1 MLKSTTPSAKKVGSG
16 CYLIQEN
23 KGEKSAGEKS
33 KPVPNNQGKK
43 YFSWGMKERNM
54 LLRECAHA
62 QVWNF
67 PPRNK
72 ATKWANIPIIL
83 KSVPDFKSTLA
94 NLEWRKCQEEFN
106 RNVQLFQA
114 EGESYRF
121 KSGDDEE
128 HTEWHD
134 IMEDIKSRM
143 LLDETQLTDVAQAV
157 EKRVLEDDLNVA
169 GVLLRDKE
177 ACRSKSKANK

>member
-1 MLKSTTPSAKKVGSG
+1 MLKSTTPSSKKVGSG
-16 CYLIQEN
+16 CYVIQGHN
-23 KGEKSAGEKS
+23 SAEGKS

-72 ATKWANIPIIL
+72 ATKWENISIIL
-83 KSVPDFKSTLA
+83 KSVPDFESTLA
-94 NLEWRKCQEEFN
+94 NLERHKCQEEFN
-106 RNVQLFQA
+106 RNVQLYQA

-121 KSGDDEE
+121 KSGDDE
-128 HTEWHD
+128 
-134 IMEDIKSRM
+134 
-143 LLDETQLTDVAQAV
+143 
-157 EKRVLEDDLNVA
+157 
-169 GVLLRDKE
+169 
-177 ACRSKSKANK
+177 